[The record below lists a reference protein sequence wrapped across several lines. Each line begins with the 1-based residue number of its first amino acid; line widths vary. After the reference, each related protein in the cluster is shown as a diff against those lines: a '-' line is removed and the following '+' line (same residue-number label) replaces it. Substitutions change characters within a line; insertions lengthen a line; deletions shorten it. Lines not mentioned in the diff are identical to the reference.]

1 MSMGIYL
8 KDQYSHYPELRTLAS
23 EGSKF
28 AGHKLVAGSD
38 KEAGTGAEK

>member
-1 MSMGIYL
+1 MSMGMCL
-8 KDQYSHYPELRTLAS
+8 KDQYSHCPEQETLAK

-28 AGHKLVAGSD
+28 AGHKLVVGSD